1 MQMGK
6 NISWKRSWSV
16 LTASLFC
23 FALAGVAL
31 FISSVAVPPPVEAA
45 QDLASGTHLGVA
57 SCGGTT
63 CHGRQEADGEIV
75 RQDEL
80 MRWQEESTPGGA
92 HSRAFRVLR
101 EPRSIAIAKRLGIK
115 DAASSQQCLGC
126 HSTPAWLDPPRQS
139 QGSRQHLPRLPFRQR
154 ERWPIC

>member
-1 MQMGK
+1 MQKGI
-6 NISWKRSWSV
+6 NVSWKRSWSAIV
-16 LTASLFC
+16 AGLFC
-23 FALAGVAL
+23 AALASTAL
-31 FISSVAVPPPVEAA
+31 LLSSIAAPVEAA

-57 SCGGTT
+57 TCSGTT

-101 EPRSIAIAKRLGIK
+101 EPRSIAMAKRLGN
-115 DAASSQQCLGC
+115 
-126 HSTPAWLDPPRQS
+126 
-139 QGSRQHLPRLPFRQR
+139 
-154 ERWPIC
+154 